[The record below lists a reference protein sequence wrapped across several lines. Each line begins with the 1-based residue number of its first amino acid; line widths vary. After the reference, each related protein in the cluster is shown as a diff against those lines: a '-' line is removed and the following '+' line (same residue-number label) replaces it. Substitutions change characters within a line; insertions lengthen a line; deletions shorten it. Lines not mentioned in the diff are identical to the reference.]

1 MKKILLILYFCLA
14 AFRPAAVLA
23 LENPPPKDEFANAK
37 LVPDR
42 KPDLPTYAEL
52 VYLSDHPYPQ
62 GALKRKVQK
71 LFHTPFVSN
80 QATRNGIRPHRPSDP
95 RLGPFLRVMS
105 WNIEKS
111 LNLPQAIQAFT
122 SPRDFSL
129 LIDTNR
135 YPPGSPKY
143 EEIMAQRS
151 LLNDV
156 DVLILQEMD
165 WGVKRSGYRQSP
177 KELAEALHM
186 NYAYAPAYLEIDKV
200 NLGIEKFENPDGSL
214 STEVAKRI
222 EVDPE
227 KYRGLFGSAVLSK
240 YPIIKVEAFPL
251 IYQGYDWYGGEKDKF
266 SLLEAARRKAAEGVF
281 LEKLFREM
289 KIGGRNFFR
298 VDLYVPWLPD
308 KRLTV
313 INIHLEIKCLPA
325 AREFQVREILNYI
338 KDIRNPVVMMG
349 DFNAAPE
356 DLSPTT
362 VKREARRLLSNP
374 SFWFSELIRYVTPQ
388 GAALDMTRIASNFTK
403 NFQNPTARNIPI
415 IAPNN
420 LYGLFNS
427 IREFRFNDGYVF
439 DFRGDRNRSTNHKK
453 KLLANSNE
461 RDLIGYRMTFTTE
474 RTIFQVIGKYRLDW
488 AFVKGYI
495 TDPVGKFQTY
505 RFAPHFGKTLEAM
518 NDRLKERISDHHP
531 NIVDIPFEEPRIK
544 N

>member
-1 MKKILLILYFCLA
+1 MKKILLISCFCLS
-14 AFRPAAVLA
+14 AFGPAAVLA
-23 LENPPPKDEFANAK
+23 LENPPAKDEFANAK
-37 LVPDR
+37 LLSNREPE
-42 KPDLPTYAEL
+42 LLTYQEL

-62 GALKRKVQK
+62 GALKRKVGK
-71 LFHTPFVSN
+71 LLRTPFVSN
-80 QATRNGIRPHRPSDP
+80 QATKNGIRPHRPTDP
-95 RLGPFLRVMS
+95 EMGPFLRVMS

-129 LIDTNR
+129 LIDTDR
-135 YPPGSPKY
+135 YPPGSLKY
-143 EEIMAQRS
+143 EEIMTQRS

-214 STEVAKRI
+214 NTEVAKMI
-222 EVDPE
+222 EVYPE
-227 KYRGLFGSAVLSK
+227 KYKGLFGSAVLSK

-298 VDLYVPWLPD
+298 VDLYVPWLPE

-388 GAALDMTRIASNFTK
+388 GAALDVTRIASNFTK

-439 DFRGDRNRSTNHKK
+439 DFRGDRNRSMNRKR

-488 AFVKGYI
+488 AFVKSYL

-505 RFAPHFGKTLEAM
+505 RFAPHFGRTLEAM
-518 NDRLKERISDHHP
+518 NDRLRERISDHHP
-531 NIVDIPFEEPRIK
+531 NIVDIAFEEPRIK